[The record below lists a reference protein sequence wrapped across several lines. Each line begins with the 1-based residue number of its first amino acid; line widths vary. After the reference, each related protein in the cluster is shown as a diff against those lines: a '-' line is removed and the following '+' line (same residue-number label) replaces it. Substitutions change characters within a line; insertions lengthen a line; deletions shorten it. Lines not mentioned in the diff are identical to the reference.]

1 MNLRTMKPLNL
12 LTAEPAD
19 PTPDIGP
26 RFRGGPFALF
36 VAIFCAISAAGGG
49 LVLWREGL
57 HLWAG
62 LAALLSSAAAL
73 WALWDLIGRFRGH
86 AAAQRSHAGLTDV
99 FGFDIICTCRDV
111 AATVFFD
118 PDSLAAGS
126 ATRVLFFFENYASRQ
141 RIVQFRFGPHA
152 ALGLDE
158 AQTCSLL
165 LAAGQAA
172 VYVLPRAVAPVA
184 VPGEHDLPVT
194 LRVESPTGAGLRLP
208 VGRHHLHD
216 LRTVH
221 FAAPFTLGN
230 ASTSPAPA
238 AVSEKPRYVSLASLG
253 EPAPRLE
260 LLASVLG
267 TAPTAGITTHSAEL
281 S

>member
-1 MNLRTMKPLNL
+1 MKPLNL

-19 PTPDIGP
+19 PTPDVGP
-26 RFRGGPFALF
+26 RHRGGPFALF
-36 VAIFCAISAAGGG
+36 VAIFCAFSAAGGG

-57 HLWAG
+57 RLWAC
-62 LAALLSSAAAL
+62 LAAVLFVVAAV
-73 WALWDLIGRFRGH
+73 WAIWDLVGRFRGH
-86 AAAQRSHAGLTDV
+86 AAEQRSHAVLTDV
-99 FGFDIICTCRDV
+99 LSFDIICTCRNV

-118 PDSLAAGS
+118 PDSLAPGS
-126 ATRVLFFFENYASRQ
+126 ATRVLFFVENYASRQ
-141 RIVQFRFGPHA
+141 RIVRFRFGPHA

-158 AQTCSLL
+158 ARTVSLH

-172 VYVLPRAVAPVA
+172 VYVLPLAVMSSAA
-184 VPGEHDLPVT
+184 PGEHDLPVT

-221 FAAPFTLGN
+221 FAAPFTLSIVS
-230 ASTSPAPA
+230 ASPAPA
-238 AVSEKPRYVSLASLG
+238 TVSENPRYLSLASVS

-260 LLASVLG
+260 FLASVLG
-267 TAPTAGITTHSAEL
+267 TAPTGGITPRSADPP
-281 S
+281 

>member
-1 MNLRTMKPLNL
+1 MKAIDL

-19 PTPDIGP
+19 PTPDQGP
-26 RFRGGPFALF
+26 RHRSGTLELF
-36 VAIFCAISAAGGG
+36 VAIFCAFSAAGGG

-57 HLWAG
+57 RLWAG
-62 LAALLSSAAAL
+62 LAALLFVGAAVWVIWGL
-73 WALWDLIGRFRGH
+73 VGRFRPH
-86 AAAQRSHAGLTDV
+86 RPAQRSHAVLTDV
-99 FGFDIICTCRDV
+99 LGFDIICTCRDV
-111 AATVFFD
+111 AATVFFE
-118 PDSLAAGS
+118 PDSLAPGS
-126 ATRVLFFFENYASRQ
+126 ATSVLFFVENYASRQ
-141 RIVQFRFGPHA
+141 RIVRFRFGPHA

-158 AQTCSLL
+158 ARTVGLR

-172 VYVLPRAVAPVA
+172 VYVLPLAIASSA
-184 VPGEHDLPVT
+184 APGEHDLPVT

-221 FAAPFTLGN
+221 FAAPFTLGIVS
-230 ASTSPAPA
+230 ASPAPA
-238 AVSEKPRYVSLASLG
+238 AVSKNPRYLSLASIS

-260 LLASVLG
+260 PLASVLG
-267 TAPTAGITTHSAEL
+267 RDPPPWLRALAGS